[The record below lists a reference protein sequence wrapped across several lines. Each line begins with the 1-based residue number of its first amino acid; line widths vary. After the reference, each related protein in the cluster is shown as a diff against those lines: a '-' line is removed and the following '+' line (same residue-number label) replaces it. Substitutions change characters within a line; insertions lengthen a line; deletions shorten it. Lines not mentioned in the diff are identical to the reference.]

1 MNSAIPQWFAWHGN
15 CNLPLTSSGRVPGLS
30 TKESINAYLIFVL
43 VNRKEKGVEKREGLP
58 AERRRKLAS
67 EVVFEKATEAL
78 KADHRVIEKVLA
90 VLEKLTADP
99 QALDA
104 WNKAIDFIRNF
115 ADRCHHL
122 KEEKIFFPALE
133 KKGIPRDGGPI
144 GMMLTEHEEGRGYV
158 RAMAE
163 ALKGEVPPK
172 TALVENAR
180 AYLSLLR
187 DHIRKEDEILFNMAD
202 EVLSSEEQKN
212 LLREF
217 EEHEAKEV
225 GAGIHAKYL
234 RIAQELAAACR

>member
-1 MNSAIPQWFAWHGN
+1 MENKSV
-15 CNLPLTSSGRVPGLS
+15 T
-30 TKESINAYLIFVL
+30 
-43 VNRKEKGVEKREGLP
+43 GVESGHEHHHLG
-58 AERRRKLAS
+58 
-67 EVVFEKATEAL
+67 KATDAL
-78 KADHRVIEKVLA
+78 KHEHRIIEKVLA
-90 VLEKLTADP
+90 ALQGFTESPGKARLEN
-99 QALDA
+99 
-104 WNKAIDFIRNF
+104 WGKAVDFIRNF

-133 KKGIPRDGGPI
+133 KQGIARDGGPI
-144 GMMLTEHEEGRGYV
+144 GMMLTEHEEGRSYV

-202 EVLSSEEQKN
+202 EVLSSEEQKK

-217 EEHEAKEV
+217 EEHEAKEI
-225 GAGIHAKYL
+225 GPGIHEKYL
-234 RIAQELAAACR
+234 KLAEELAGVCR

>member
-1 MNSAIPQWFAWHGN
+1 M
-15 CNLPLTSSGRVPGLS
+15 
-30 TKESINAYLIFVL
+30 
-43 VNRKEKGVEKREGLP
+43 
-58 AERRRKLAS
+58 
-67 EVVFEKATEAL
+67 
-78 KADHRVIEKVLA
+78 
-90 VLEKLTADP
+90 EKLTADP

-122 KEEKIFFPALE
+122 KEEKLLFPALE
-133 KKGIPRDGGPI
+133 EKGIARDGGPI
-144 GMMLTEHEEGRGYV
+144 GMMLTEHEEGRSYV

-172 TALVENAR
+172 TVLVENAR

-202 EVLSSEEQKN
+202 EVLSSEEQKK

-217 EEHEAKEV
+217 EEHEAKEI
-225 GAGIHAKYL
+225 GTGIHEKYL
-234 RIAQELAAACR
+234 KMAEELAGMCR

>member
-1 MNSAIPQWFAWHGN
+1 MGN
-15 CNLPLTSSGRVPGLS
+15 KSVT
-30 TKESINAYLIFVL
+30 
-43 VNRKEKGVEKREGLP
+43 GVESGHEHHHLG
-58 AERRRKLAS
+58 
-67 EVVFEKATEAL
+67 KATDAL
-78 KADHRVIEKVLA
+78 KHEHRIIEKVLA
-90 VLEKLTADP
+90 ALQGFTESPGKARLEN
-99 QALDA
+99 
-104 WNKAIDFIRNF
+104 WGKAVDFIRNF

-133 KKGIPRDGGPI
+133 KKGIARDGGPI
-144 GMMLTEHEEGRGYV
+144 GMMLTEHEEGRSYV

-202 EVLSSEEQKN
+202 EVLSSEEQKK

-217 EEHEAKEV
+217 EEHEAKEI
-225 GAGIHAKYL
+225 GPGIHEKYL
-234 RIAQELAAACR
+234 KLAEELAGVCR

>member
-1 MNSAIPQWFAWHGN
+1 MENRELAQGG
-15 CNLPLTSSGRVPGLS
+15 SGCEHVS
-30 TKESINAYLIFVL
+30 TEAKESH
-43 VNRKEKGVEKREGLP
+43 EHHH
-58 AERRRKLAS
+58 
-67 EVVFEKATEAL
+67 FEKATDVL
-78 KADHRVIEKVLA
+78 KYDHRIIEKVLA
-90 VLEKLTADP
+90 ALQGFTESPGKARLEN
-99 QALDA
+99 
-104 WNKAIDFIRNF
+104 WGKAVDFIRNF

-172 TALVENAR
+172 TALAENAR

-217 EEHEAKEV
+217 EEHEAKEI
-225 GAGIHAKYL
+225 GAGIHEKYL
-234 RIAQELAAACR
+234 RMAQELAVACR